1 MRTYHSLSEVPDPPA
16 AGRVVAI
23 GVFDGVH
30 RGHQQILT
38 RAASAARSAGASAAA
53 VTFYPHPDA
62 VLHRRSA
69 PPMLTPLPRKEELL
83 EALGVDELVVVL
95 FDKDFAQLTP
105 EAFCSMVLSDHLG
118 ARAVFVGENFRFG
131 RGGVG
136 TATDLR
142 QYGRSHGFEVMA
154 VGLARKDGE
163 VISSTR
169 IRELLKDGRVA
180 EAAGLLG
187 RPHRIEGRVVSGFGR
202 GRGLD
207 APTANLAP
215 TPEMALPR
223 LGIYI
228 TRSTVD
234 GGETY
239 GSVTSVGTNPT
250 FEHDGKVRIETL
262 LLDYSGALY
271 GSRLAVDFLEHIR
284 AQRAFADADSL
295 AARIHQDVQIARDY
309 FQREQLT
316 RTAEK
321 PGPQAKKAPGR

>member
-1 MRTYHSLSEVPDPPA
+1 MRTYHSLLEVADPPA

-30 RGHQQILT
+30 LGHQEILR
-38 RAASAARSAGASAAA
+38 RAVEAARTTSASAAA

-69 PPMLTPLPRKEELL
+69 PPMLTPLARKQELL
-83 EALGVDELVVVL
+83 EALGLDELVVVP
-95 FDKDFAQLTP
+95 FNKEFALLTP
-105 EAFCSMVLSDHLG
+105 EAFCRTVLSDHLG

-131 RGGVG
+131 QGGAG
-136 TATDLR
+136 TPADLR
-142 QYGRSHGFEVMA
+142 LYGRSHGFKVVA
-154 VGLARKDGE
+154 VALARDQGE

-169 IRELLKDGRVA
+169 IRELLKAGEVA
-180 EAAGLLG
+180 EAARLLG
-187 RPHRIEGRVVSGFGR
+187 RPHRIEGTVISGVGR

-207 APTANLAP
+207 APTANLTP

-234 GGETY
+234 GSDSY
-239 GSVTSVGTNPT
+239 RSVTSVGTNPT
-250 FEHDGKVRIETL
+250 FESDGKVRIETL

-271 GSRLAVDFLEHIR
+271 GSRLEVDFLERIR
-284 AQRAFADADSL
+284 GQRTFPDADSL
-295 AARIHQDVQIARDY
+295 AAQIRRDVEAARAH
-309 FQREQLT
+309 FPGE
-316 RTAEK
+316 AGEK
-321 PGPQAKKAPGR
+321 